1 MYMYYGIISTT
12 LYINNT
18 MTWKDTYFDIFK
30 EEDKMKVDHHN
41 LIYFENSVSNFKTQ
55 THTI

>member
-30 EEDKMKVDHHN
+30 EYDKMKVDHHI
-41 LIYFENSVSNFKTQ
+41 LIYFDLD
-55 THTI
+55 

>member
-12 LYINNT
+12 LYFNNT

-41 LIYFENSVSNFKTQ
+41 LIYFEN
-55 THTI
+55 

>member
-18 MTWKDTYFDIFK
+18 MTWK
-30 EEDKMKVDHHN
+30 EDKMKVDHHN
-41 LIYFENSVSNFKTQ
+41 LIYFEN
-55 THTI
+55 